1 MIIQSYTRA
10 LKSYDR
16 DLFAGRTMDGVA
28 CVFRKSKRFEPVC
41 ELNGQPLLVLRED
54 KQLVFPLTDTWTM
67 AGKPRAWGIEFVLS
81 RVKEI
86 DAMANERFFEELDAQ
101 NERVDESKKRHMK
114 NEIEAF
120 WKDERRRFAKAT
132 DGILTHSLDKSETKR
147 RLRDKRIKER

>member
-1 MIIQSYTRA
+1 MILSSLTKA
-10 LKSYDR
+10 LKRYDR

-41 ELNGQPLLVLRED
+41 ELNGEPLLVLKED
-54 KQLVFPLTDTWTM
+54 KQLVFPLTDNWNM
-67 AGKPRAWGIEFVLS
+67 RGKPRMWGIDNVLD

-86 DAMANERFFEELDAQ
+86 DAQANDRMFEEMDAL
-101 NERVDESKKRHMK
+101 NERVEDSNKRHMR

-132 DGILTHSLDKSETKR
+132 DHILVSSMSKDETKR
-147 RLRDKRIKER
+147 RLKDKRIKET